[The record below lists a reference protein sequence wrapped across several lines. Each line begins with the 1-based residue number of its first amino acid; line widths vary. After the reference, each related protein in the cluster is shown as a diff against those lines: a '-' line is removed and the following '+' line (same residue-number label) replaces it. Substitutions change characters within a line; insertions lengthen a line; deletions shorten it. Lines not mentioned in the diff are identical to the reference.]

1 MNFFAF
7 KGFPSANIR
16 PVPHWIT
23 LALCILSAVLY
34 GVWIL
39 PHTVFI
45 RHTSMG
51 IGSLLG
57 LWVIY
62 VNYPLLLQKRALPL
76 GLVALLIIWA
86 TIHLF
91 VFGRDFPSQYN
102 EYAKIWK
109 KIIICFPFAVGLGI
123 SLLAQSANSTR
134 SKLYWRI
141 IFFGLLLPT
150 LIYFIKLVATLL
162 AHKYGF
168 WLPRHLQLDTDQ
180 MGSQFGISRAWYVF
194 YCLPAL
200 AISLGMIL
208 MKIRDQSFSF
218 LGQLIYVFC
227 IPLTLLI
234 FFIENDRLGALLGST
249 MILFACL
256 YTCLYLRKK
265 LTSSTYVLSLL
276 AFMLAIGFMLASVK
290 QNPQWSSL
298 VSDITVAIVDIDHNS
313 VWRNPEDSLE
323 NWPKNSLGQPAHS
336 TNYLRASWAIAGA
349 RLVFEHPLGYGLLSL
364 SFGRLVREKW
374 PTSETSWSH
383 SAWLD
388 FTLGYGIPGFLLLA
402 SAVFFSWKFS
412 TSTQPPWRL
421 IGRLG
426 LPVFATVFLVKEIS
440 AEAFLG
446 TLIFFILF
454 TSALSMKISSI
465 DQK

>member
-1 MNFFAF
+1 
-7 KGFPSANIR
+7 
-16 PVPHWIT
+16 
-23 LALCILSAVLY
+23 
-34 GVWIL
+34 
-39 PHTVFI
+39 
-45 RHTSMG
+45 MG

-62 VNYPLLLQKRALPL
+62 VNYPLLLQKRALPIA
-76 GLVALLIIWA
+76 LVALLIAWI

-91 VFGRDFPSQYN
+91 LFGKDFPSQYN
-102 EYAKIWK
+102 EYTKIWK

-123 SLLAQSANSTR
+123 SLLSQSANSAR
-134 SKLYWRI
+134 SNLYWRI
-141 IFFGLLLPT
+141 IFFGLLLPA
-150 LIYFIKLVATLL
+150 LIYFIKLVATFL

-168 WLPRHLQLDTDQ
+168 WLPRHLQLDADQ

-200 AISLGMIL
+200 AISLGIIL
-208 MKIRDQSFSF
+208 MKIKEQSFRF
-218 LGQLIYVFC
+218 LDQLIYVLC

-234 FFIENDRLGALLGST
+234 FFIENDRLGALLGSV
-249 MILFACL
+249 MVLLACL
-256 YTCLYLRKK
+256 YICIYLKNK
-265 LTSSTYVLSLL
+265 LRLSIYVLSLL
-276 AFMLAIGFMLASVK
+276 AFLLAIGFMLASIK

-298 VSDITVAIVDIDHNS
+298 VSDITVAVVDIDHNS
-313 VWRNPEDSLE
+313 VWRNPEVSLE

-364 SFGRLVREKW
+364 SFGRLLKEKW
-374 PTSETSWSH
+374 PTSEASWSH

-402 SAVFFSWKFS
+402 GALLFSWKFNA
-412 TSTQPPWRL
+412 STQSPWWL

-426 LPVFATVFLVKEIS
+426 LPVFATAFLVKEIS

-454 TSALSMKISSI
+454 TSALSLKINSV